1 MIGWI
6 KEKWLKNLIF
16 GCVFV
21 TLFSCI
27 ALFPQIS
34 QSQQTNL
41 GYLNISSSKA
51 SQPQPT
57 TGSLSLKPSLT
68 TSSTLEDVSI
78 LSSAQLIQLAITPEE
93 IMLREQQVKISK
105 QIEENTQ
112 ILASQ
117 PGYNGLPEYVLQAT
131 YNRLNSEIQL
141 LQAKELL
148 KLKQQK
154 RDTASKTTSSKD
166 I

>member
-1 MIGWI
+1 MINWV
-6 KEKWLKNLIF
+6 KEKWMKNLIF
-16 GCVFV
+16 VCVFI

-27 ALFPQIS
+27 AFFPQIS

-41 GYLNISSSKA
+41 GYLNISSSKV
-51 SQPQPT
+51 SPPQPIT
-57 TGSLSLKPSLT
+57 ESPSLKPSLT
-68 TSSTLEDVSI
+68 MSSTLEDVSI
-78 LSSAQLIQLAITPEE
+78 LSSAQLIQLAITSEE
-93 IMLREQQVKISK
+93 IMLREQQVKIAK
-105 QIEENTQ
+105 QIEENAQ
-112 ILASQ
+112 IIASG
-117 PGYNGLPEYVLQAT
+117 PGYSGPPEYVLQAT